1 MLEVKFRME
10 KEKAIAM
17 DAFKRKTSEM
27 ERQMANLRQECER
40 IFDEKQL
47 LEKDKKS
54 LISEREKMKE
64 RIKKLR
70 SRKGK
75 FDSS

>member
-1 MLEVKFRME
+1 ME

-27 ERQMANLRQECER
+27 ERQMATLRQECER